1 MRTLGLLSVLALTP
15 GLSHALTLEQS
26 VAETLNTNPRL
37 MQKYASFE
45 AKYRDKRSAFSEYL
59 PQVRLYAAYGY
70 ENVNYKSGQELDS
83 ELNRRE
89 IGLKIT
95 QMLFDGFRTSS
106 EVARLDNEAKADQL
120 GLISAAENISLE
132 VVQVY
137 LDLLKSVEL
146 VHLSEQN
153 IEIHRK
159 ILNDIE
165 QRRKRGLSSD
175 ADVAQV
181 QSRLATSQSSHLAAQ
196 NNLQDIKANYYDLVG
211 QYPEDLMI
219 PKADETY
226 LPATLEDAVSIAKK
240 SHPEIAAAIF
250 DIEAANS
257 QIEREKSDYW
267 PKVSLEFDVADNNNI
282 TGAPGR
288 DENGRVMLTM
298 SYDLYSGGRTNA
310 QTDAAK
316 WRYQEAVAVKDT
328 THRQVEEATNFAW
341 NANMFL
347 AKQKGFYQENVGFAE
362 VAQRGYERQFDLGRR
377 SLLDVLDSQIE
388 LFTARRNYIES
399 DYDQR
404 EASFRLINATGRLVK
419 ALRVD
424 KPDAWLL
431 GDR

>member
-1 MRTLGLLSVLALTP
+1 MRKLGLLSVLALAP
-15 GLSHALTLEQS
+15 GLSNALTLEQS

-59 PQVRLYAAYGY
+59 PQVRLYAGYGY
-70 ENVNYKSGQELDS
+70 ERVNYKSGRELDS

-146 VHLSEQN
+146 VELSERN
-153 IEIHRK
+153 INIHKK
-159 ILNDIE
+159 ILSDIE
-165 QRRKRGLSSD
+165 QRRQRGLSSD

-181 QSRLATSQSSHLAAQ
+181 QSRLATSQSGFLAAK

-211 QYPEDLMI
+211 QYPDDLMI
-219 PKADETY
+219 PKVDETY
-226 LPATLEDAVSIAKK
+226 IPATLGDAIAVAKK
-240 SHPEIAAAIF
+240 SHPEIMAAVF
-250 DIEAANS
+250 DIEAANK
-257 QIEREKSDYW
+257 QIEREKSGYW
-267 PKVSLEFDVADNNNI
+267 PKVSLEFDVADNDNI
-282 TGAPGR
+282 SGSPGR
-288 DENGRVMLTM
+288 DDNGRVMLSM
-298 SYDLYSGGRTNA
+298 SYDLYNGGKTNA
-310 QTDAAK
+310 DTEAAK

-328 THRQVEEATNFAW
+328 THRQVEEATTFAW

-347 AKQKGFYQENVGFAE
+347 AEQKGFYEENVGYAE
-362 VAQRGYERQFDLGRR
+362 VAQKGYERQFSLGRR

-399 DYDQR
+399 AYDQR
-404 EASFRLINATGRLVK
+404 KASFRLVNATGRLVR

-424 KPDAWLL
+424 KPEAWLL

>member
-1 MRTLGLLSVLALTP
+1 
-15 GLSHALTLEQS
+15 
-26 VAETLNTNPRL
+26 
-37 MQKYASFE
+37 
-45 AKYRDKRSAFSEYL
+45 
-59 PQVRLYAAYGY
+59 
-70 ENVNYKSGQELDS
+70 
-83 ELNRRE
+83 
-89 IGLKIT
+89 
-95 QMLFDGFRTSS
+95 
-106 EVARLDNEAKADQL
+106 
-120 GLISAAENISLE
+120 
-132 VVQVY
+132 
-137 LDLLKSVEL
+137 
-146 VHLSEQN
+146 
-153 IEIHRK
+153 
-159 ILNDIE
+159 
-165 QRRKRGLSSD
+165 
-175 ADVAQV
+175 
-181 QSRLATSQSSHLAAQ
+181 
-196 NNLQDIKANYYDLVG
+196 
-211 QYPEDLMI
+211 
-219 PKADETY
+219 
-226 LPATLEDAVSIAKK
+226 
-240 SHPEIAAAIF
+240 
-250 DIEAANS
+250 
-257 QIEREKSDYW
+257 
-267 PKVSLEFDVADNNNI
+267 VADNNNI

-362 VAQRGYERQFDLGRR
+362 VAQKGYERQFDLGRR
-377 SLLDVLDSQIE
+377 SLLDVLDCQIE

>member
-59 PQVRLYAAYGY
+59 PQIRLYAAYGY

-146 VHLSEQN
+146 VQLSEQN
-153 IEIHRK
+153 IEIHKK

-211 QYPEDLMI
+211 QYPEDLII

-226 LPATLEDAVSIAKK
+226 LPATLEDAVVIAKK

-267 PKVSLEFDVADNNNI
+267 PKVSLELDVADNNNI

-362 VAQRGYERQFDLGRR
+362 VAQKGYERQFDLGRR